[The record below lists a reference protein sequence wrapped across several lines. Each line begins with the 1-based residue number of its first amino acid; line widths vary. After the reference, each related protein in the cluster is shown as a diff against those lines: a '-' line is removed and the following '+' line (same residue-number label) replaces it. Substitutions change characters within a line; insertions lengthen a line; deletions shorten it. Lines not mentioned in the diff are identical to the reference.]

1 MDSKRGNV
9 WIAAAGLVI
18 NEAGEWLVVKKKYS
32 GLKGKW
38 SLPAGF
44 VQPGEMLDET
54 AVREVWEETGISSE
68 PVALLGVRTGVIN
81 GNISDNMAIFLL
93 RPRSERIIV
102 QTEELDA
109 AAFLS
114 RAALQADRDTS
125 GLIRYLLALEPLAFL
140 PPHNG
145 LNPGDPFGYT
155 KYRLYF
161 ESLKGKE

>member
-1 MDSKRGNV
+1 MNHKRGNV

-44 VQPGEMLDET
+44 VKPGEMLDEA
-54 AVREVWEETGISSE
+54 AVREVKEETGIDAE
-68 PVALLGVRTGVIN
+68 PVGFLGLRTGVIN
-81 GNISDNMAIFLL
+81 GEISDNMAIFLL
-93 RPRSERIIV
+93 RPRSEDITV
-102 QTEELDA
+102 QEDELHA

-114 RAALQADRDTS
+114 KASLSDDPATS
-125 GLIRYLLALEPLAFL
+125 GLLRYLLALEPWVFL
-140 PPHNG
+140 PSHDG

-161 ESLKGKE
+161 KSSKS